1 MSVFNPQYF
10 YRRYPGPVQ
19 STVLVCRNRVVVR
32 NKNQTIGMV
41 QINRQ
46 PAGSFSLR
54 ELMTTLRR
62 AFGWPEVFKC
72 RSSPQRIHTSTNLFR
87 TQFAVDFYE
96 LLALIEGLCQL
107 FVFKRYVHRLLKSR
121 SF

>member
-1 MSVFNPQYF
+1 MSVFNSQYF
-10 YRRYPGPVQ
+10 DCRYLRPIQ
-19 STVLVCRNRVVVR
+19 SAPLACRNRVVVR

-46 PAGSFSLR
+46 LAGSFPLR

-62 AFGWPEVFKC
+62 AFGRPEVSKY
-72 RSSPQRIHTSTNLFR
+72 RGSPQRIHTSTYLFR

-96 LLALIEGLCQL
+96 LLAFIEGLCQL
-107 FVFKRYVHRLLKSR
+107 FVFKRYVHRL
-121 SF
+121 

>member
-1 MSVFNPQYF
+1 MSVFNSQYF
-10 YRRYPGPVQ
+10 YRRYLGRVQ

-32 NKNQTIGMV
+32 DKNQTIGMV
-41 QINRQ
+41 QINRKL
-46 PAGSFSLR
+46 AGSFPLR

-72 RSSPQRIHTSTNLFR
+72 RGSPQRIHTSTYLFR

-96 LLALIEGLCQL
+96 LLAFIEGLAQL
-107 FVFKRYVHRLLKSR
+107 FVFKRYVHRL
-121 SF
+121 